1 VAQLDLFGAALKT
14 VQMKKLFEGGDRMR
28 ERYGKHTLY
37 LGSSHLAT

>member
-14 VQMKKLFEGGDRMR
+14 VQMKKLFEGVDRMR